1 MDFKC
6 AIEMIQSASNILV
19 TSHIRPDGDAVGS
32 VIALSRSLSAQ
43 ARLDNRNITCQTL
56 FLSSAGEPYRF
67 LLDQQD
73 KVIGENFTEE
83 QLTAEYLD
91 AFDLI
96 IVVDTRSARQ
106 MPAIGDYLLQR
117 TEKGKP
123 TLAIDH
129 HLSGDAI
136 GTCQVIDTDASAAG
150 EVVYRLCRAAD
161 WPLDRKALEAI
172 FTAICTD
179 TGWFHFQNTN
189 ATALHIAA
197 ELVSGGVAVD
207 KIYQQLFQ
215 NHTPAKVLLI
225 SQALQSLQL
234 LSNDRLAVMSLTQ
247 ADLKKCG
254 ADRGMIEN
262 IVNEPM
268 QIGTVEASIMCVEM
282 EEPGKT
288 RFSLRSKQYLDMNA
302 IANTMG
308 GGGHARAA
316 GLTIAEPIE
325 EAKAIVIAKV
335 IEELNK
341 P

>member
-1 MDFKC
+1 MQTNMDFKC

-179 TGWFHFQNTN
+179 TGWFHFQNTIEP
-189 ATALHIAA
+189 L
-197 ELVSGGVAVD
+197 S
-207 KIYQQLFQ
+207 
-215 NHTPAKVLLI
+215 HTPANWVV
-225 SQALQSLQL
+225 A
-234 LSNDRLAVMSLTQ
+234 
-247 ADLKKCG
+247 G
-254 ADRGMIEN
+254 
-262 IVNEPM
+262 EP
-268 QIGTVEASIMCVEM
+268 
-282 EEPGKT
+282 
-288 RFSLRSKQYLDMNA
+288 
-302 IANTMG
+302 
-308 GGGHARAA
+308 
-316 GLTIAEPIE
+316 
-325 EAKAIVIAKV
+325 
-335 IEELNK
+335 
-341 P
+341 